1 MRTNFHN
8 LNLQKSIGIIGM
20 FLSLARRG
28 RSRVLP
34 SLSSRMKR
42 PPVNLQ
48 VKPMYWQ
55 NEMSGEY
62 EILAKIHI
70 LIVLFN
76 IVSANSRDSSET
88 KMFSIA

>member
-1 MRTNFHN
+1 MRTHFYI
-8 LNLQKSIGIIGM
+8 LNLQKSIGIISM

-42 PPVNLQ
+42 PPVNMQ

-62 EILAKIHI
+62 EIRAKIHA
-70 LIVLFN
+70 LIVLFLY
-76 IVSANSRDSSET
+76 SQCEH
-88 KMFSIA
+88 